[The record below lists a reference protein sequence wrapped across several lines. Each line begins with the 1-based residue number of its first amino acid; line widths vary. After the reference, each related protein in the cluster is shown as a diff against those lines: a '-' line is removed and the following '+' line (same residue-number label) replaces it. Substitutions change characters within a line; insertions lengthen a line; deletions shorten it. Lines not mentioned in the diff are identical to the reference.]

1 MELELEEEE
10 EAKEKAKEAATAAL
24 TEALTKE
31 AKEAVMEAITVV
43 ASDDGG
49 AMEERRGATE
59 GAMDE
64 AVVKAMELATIGR
77 RRRRWMRRWSR
88 RRWW

>member
-1 MELELEEEE
+1 
-10 EAKEKAKEAATAAL
+10 
-24 TEALTKE
+24 
-31 AKEAVMEAITVV
+31 MEAITVV

-64 AVVKAMELATIGR
+64 AVVEAMELATIGR